1 MTTVLPINGITMLD
15 GYAQPMPLVFQLPEA
30 VIAAGPDA
38 WEACFWAIRLAD
50 TQGSGRL
57 DLAYRGQFLRGVG
70 VNDVSRPTV

>member
-1 MTTVLPINGITMLD
+1 MTTVLPINDITMLD

-50 TQGSGRL
+50 TRVL
-57 DLAYRGQFLRGVG
+57 DDWILAYRGQFLRGIG
-70 VNDVSRPTV
+70 VNDVPRPTV